1 MNSQLNIFP
10 VILLCHARYPNRC
23 LAREKIWQVP
33 DYRIFRGVWLIF
45 RSLCFFEGCWSP
57 VFGEA
62 IFGFASK
69 ESWVRDLSSAR

>member
-33 DYRIFRGVWLIF
+33 DYRIFRGGWLIF
-45 RSLCFFEGCWSP
+45 RSLCFFEGCWLP

-62 IFGFASK
+62 IFGFASLEAK
-69 ESWVRDLSSAR
+69 PNIVFCI